1 MDVAPLESGP
11 WLLVLCLLPL
21 LGAAVVAAVPAG
33 RALLA
38 KQLAVGVAGA
48 TFAVG
53 VAVALRFDRGTDAPY
68 QLADAYDWIPQFG
81 VSLSLG
87 VTGISVALIAL
98 TTVLVPLCLLA
109 SWDDE
114 GAGRR
119 PQTHLALMLALEAL
133 ILTAFC
139 ARDVFLFYVCFE
151 VMLIPM
157 YFLIGGYGGAHRSY
171 AAAKFLIY
179 NLLGGLVML
188 AALIGLYVES
198 RALPG
203 AEDGTFD
210 LTTLS
215 TQLELGTTTERLLFL
230 GFFLAFAIK
239 APLWPL
245 HTWLPDAAVEARP
258 GAAVLMV
265 SVMDK
270 LGTFGMIALCLPLFP
285 EASVWARPVVI
296 ALAVVGILYGA
307 LVAIGQTDL
316 MRLIAYT
323 SVSHFGFIIM
333 GIFAMTTQGQSGATL
348 YMVNH
353 GFSTA
358 GLFLIAGMMVTRRG
372 SRLIADYG
380 GVQRVAPVL
389 AGTFFVA
396 GLSSLALPGLSS
408 FVSEFLVL
416 VGTFTRYEAAAVLG
430 TIGIVLAALYI
441 LVTVQRTLSGPVR
454 PETEGFRDLRGREA
468 AVAAPVVAVIVAL
481 GFVPGPLLDVIDHG
495 VRDTMSAVAEEDP
508 EPTVPATAEGSRP

>member
-1 MDVAPLESGP
+1 MESGP
-11 WLLVLCLLPL
+11 LLLLLCLLPL
-21 LGAAVVAAVPAG
+21 VGAAVVAAVPA
-33 RALLA
+33 RAAEAA
-38 KQLAVGVAGA
+38 KRLAVAVALA
-48 TFAVG
+48 TLAVA
-53 VAVALRFDRGTDAPY
+53 VVVALRFDRGADAPY
-68 QLADAYDWIPQFG
+68 QLADRYDWIPQFG

-87 VTGISVALIAL
+87 VTGISVALVAL
-98 TTVLVPLCLLA
+98 TAVLVPLCLLA
-109 SWDDE
+109 SWDD
-114 GAGRR
+114 GRASSRR
-119 PQTHLALMLALEAL
+119 PQTHLALMLALEGL
-133 ILTAFC
+133 ILAAFC

-157 YFLIGGYGGAHRSY
+157 YFLIGGYGGAQRSY

-198 RALPG
+198 RGLPG

-210 LTTLS
+210 ITTLA

-285 EASVWARPVVI
+285 AASVWARPVVV
-296 ALAVVGILYGA
+296 ALAVVGIVYGA
-307 LVAIGQTDL
+307 LVAIGQSDL

-333 GIFAMTTQGQSGATL
+333 GIFAMTSQGQTGATL

-389 AGTFFVA
+389 AGSFFVA

-416 VGTFTRYEAAAVLG
+416 VGTFTRYQAAAVVATL
-430 TIGIVLAALYI
+430 GIVLAALYI
-441 LVTVQRTLSGPVR
+441 LLTVTRTLSGPVR

-468 AVAAPVVAVIVAL
+468 AVVAPVLAVIIAL
-481 GFVPGPLLDVIDHG
+481 GFVPGPLIDVIDHG
-495 VRDTMSAVAEEDP
+495 VDDTLASVSQDDP
-508 EPTVPATAEGSRP
+508 APSVPAAPVAEGSPE